1 VTRCH
6 DIAELVTAYVDG
18 DLDDARASAIRGHV
32 RSCSGCAAL
41 VEAEVAVRDAAEA
54 LDPAIDPPASLWD
67 RIEARI
73 ANEEI
78 HDSRRS
84 ALWLWWQRARPQV
97 FLGAG
102 AAAVAGL
109 VLAVWIAR
117 SNEGDSH
124 DPTARAP
131 GELAAVGPHGADGA
145 DVPASTASTPSST
158 IDEQLVDDI
167 LRAEK
172 RYRDT
177 IAELERIAASER
189 ESWDA
194 DLTAAYDAR
203 IAELDAIV
211 RRERAAA
218 AGGLTPESRDTLF
231 AAYRVQISFMNEV
244 TVTGEL
250 LQ

>member
-73 ANEEI
+73 AKEEI

-131 GELAAVGPHGADGA
+131 GELAAVA
-145 DVPASTASTPSST
+145 ASTASTPSST

>member
-1 VTRCH
+1 MTRCH

-131 GELAAVGPHGADGA
+131 GELAAVA
-145 DVPASTASTPSST
+145 ASTASTPSST

>member
-73 ANEEI
+73 AKEEI

-131 GELAAVGPHGADGA
+131 GELAVVA
-145 DVPASTASTPSST
+145 ASTASTPSST

>member
-1 VTRCH
+1 MTRCH

-73 ANEEI
+73 AKEEI

-131 GELAAVGPHGADGA
+131 GELAAVA
-145 DVPASTASTPSST
+145 ASTASTPSST

>member
-131 GELAAVGPHGADGA
+131 GELAAVA
-145 DVPASTASTPSST
+145 ASTASTPSST